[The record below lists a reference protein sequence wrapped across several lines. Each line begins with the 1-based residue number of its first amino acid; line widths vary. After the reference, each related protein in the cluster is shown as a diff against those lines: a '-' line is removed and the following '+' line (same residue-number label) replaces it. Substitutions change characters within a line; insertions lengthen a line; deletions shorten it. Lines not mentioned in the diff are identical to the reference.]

1 MIILK
6 KRYKISQKILEINI
20 DDIDFQFDNC
30 YYRNIKILFFKD
42 ILNFVE
48 NIITVYYNQKNY
60 FFCTKDINIAT
71 SSEFIF
77 FKNFPIIK
85 IDEKY
90 YIDIKEKFEENQI
103 FKRVNIL
110 NVDRGK
116 IKSNG
121 NSLVFYNALE
131 PLNNSPYEIKEDIL
145 YPDILFLIG
154 QNLNV
159 LSLFNKDMTYES
171 SFIQDNTKKNF

>member
-1 MIILK
+1 MHFPISKEFTLIFNFIDYENYYPIEQLIILK

-60 FFCTKDINIAT
+60 F
-71 SSEFIF
+71 
-77 FKNFPIIK
+77 
-85 IDEKY
+85 
-90 YIDIKEKFEENQI
+90 
-103 FKRVNIL
+103 
-110 NVDRGK
+110 
-116 IKSNG
+116 